1 MSLAWLRAF
10 RRVSQRNSYLLWSA
24 RELGSHLA
32 DPVVTISR
40 GAMFSEGNEVT
51 LTIDGEKRKLR
62 LGWLARIARTESF
75 SYFVIAVFLLLYI
88 ALLFQF

>member
-1 MSLAWLRAF
+1 
-10 RRVSQRNSYLLWSA
+10 
-24 RELGSHLA
+24 
-32 DPVVTISR
+32 
-40 GAMFSEGNEVT
+40 MFSEGNEVT